1 MKKIQNIGEGVVRSG
16 VEGVN
21 KLRGEFNTSGITP
34 DEALAL
40 GIALGA
46 GGASS
51 VVGGLVDMGTGE
63 ERGFGEAP
71 RNIVGGTLGT
81 VGGAFIGGGIPA
93 VAAALRNNSIS
104 PQAARRQ
111 MLRGGAVG
119 AGLGGFSAGSI
130 MVSNDRP
137 AAAPDDQRSIAG
149 SLNEI
154 DRDDIIA
161 LLNANGVI

>member
-1 MKKIQNIGEGVVRSG
+1 MKKIQNIGAGVVRSG
-16 VEGVN
+16 VDGVN
-21 KLRGEFNTSGITP
+21 YMRDRFNTSGMTA

-63 ERGFGEAP
+63 ETGFGEAP
-71 RNIVGGTLGT
+71 RNILGGTLGM
-81 VGGAFIGGGIPA
+81 VGGATVAGGIPA
-93 VAAALRNNSIS
+93 AAARLRGNPIN
-104 PQAARRQ
+104 PQVARQ

-137 AAAPDDQRSIAG
+137 AMAADDQRSIAG